1 MSSGSFEACWSR
13 IREVQRSRRTLN
25 STEVIL
31 RLFMSASQACFAPS
45 DPRCFCCACGERE
58 SGDNTNEQTVKQR
71 RTHHQTQHRGA
82 VGVIADLL
90 ESELDLGVVV
100 AHGGRGTRQL
110 TGLNKRDR
118 WGKGAEEQAMTAQR
132 QFHQSTKRRAL
143 LCIPAP
149 LSALRATDA
158 GSLRWLPSSGRLQR
172 ILSRSGSATSGNKYR
187 YSLVEQQQVS
197 IFFDRGATSIDVLW

>member
-110 TGLNKRDR
+110 TGLNKRSV
-118 WGKGAEEQAMTAQR
+118 GQGSGGASNGGTAAIRLINQ
-132 QFHQSTKRRAL
+132 TACTAL
-143 LCIPAP
+143 PAFQHRSP
-149 LSALRATDA
+149 LSAPLMLALFDGYRPVDA
-158 GSLRWLPSSGRLQR
+158 CNGLFPAQVQQLP
-172 ILSRSGSATSGNKYR
+172 
-187 YSLVEQQQVS
+187 
-197 IFFDRGATSIDVLW
+197 ATSIDIL